1 MITCQTGAGVIAGT
15 QMAKYNSM
23 RCYIVATGSS
33 LQGFDFSGL
42 KKYDCIAVNAGF
54 RLVPWFKHLVAID
67 QEFYLMYFS
76 SLKRHIGKLHA
87 VKDYSNHPIM
97 DRLKVRLW
105 ESVKVNGVDKF
116 PLVCHGYNSTYT
128 AIGIA
133 MNLGY
138 TDIRLLGFDAGLTY
152 VDGLPVEWP
161 YFDHLIAK
169 CKILKK
175 NYPHILR
182 LRIILLIQM

>member
-1 MITCQTGAGVIAGT
+1 
-15 QMAKYNSM
+15 M

-33 LQGFDFSGL
+33 LKGFDFAGL

-54 RLVPWFKHLVAID
+54 RLVPWFKELVAID

-76 SLKRHIGKLHA
+76 SLKRHVGKLNA
-87 VKDYSNHPIM
+87 VKHYSYHPIM

-105 ESVKVNGVDKF
+105 DSVKVNGVDK
-116 PLVCHGYNSTYT
+116 PPYVCHGYNSTYT

-133 MNLGY
+133 INLGY
-138 TDIRLLGFDAGLTY
+138 TDIRLMGFDAGKTY

-161 YFDHLIAK
+161 YFDHLVDK
-169 CKILKK
+169 CKILKRELPHNIQIV
-175 NYPHILR
+175 NYSPESLVNAFKKKP
-182 LRIILLIQM
+182 LKDWEL